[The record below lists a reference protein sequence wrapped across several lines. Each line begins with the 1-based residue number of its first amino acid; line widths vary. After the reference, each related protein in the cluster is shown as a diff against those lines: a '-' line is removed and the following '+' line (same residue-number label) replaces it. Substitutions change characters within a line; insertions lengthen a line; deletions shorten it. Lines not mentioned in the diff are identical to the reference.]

1 MQPELFTQADD
12 GFMGAAGALAHRLR
26 LPTTLIKFVMVGG
39 TAFLIYQFFLL
50 MFYTLPV
57 LWFLPDKETTIDP
70 LPFGLP
76 ELGLRLLIVSIVAL
90 ELAIVFQFR
99 SHERWTFRNRNRA
112 GWVPIRFLKFN
123 LNSSFSVI
131 AILGMTNV
139 LTAVLG
145 VMNLSIGPMD
155 IDVSPYIASA
165 VGVLIGFTWNWT
177 MTSLV
182 IWPKHRAAPVALAPE
197 DHDLQVA

>member
-1 MQPELFTQADD
+1 M
-12 GFMGAAGALAHRLR
+12 AAASALAHHLH

-39 TAFLIYQFFLL
+39 IAFLIYQFFLL

-57 LWFLPDKETTIDP
+57 LWFLPDKETKIDP

-76 ELGLRLLIVSIVAL
+76 ELGLRLLIVSIIAL

-99 SHERWTFRNRNRA
+99 SHEQWTFRHRSRA

-139 LTAVLG
+139 LTAVVG
-145 VMNLSIGPMD
+145 VMNVRIGPMV
-155 IDVSPYIASA
+155 IDVSPYLSSA
-165 VGVLIGFTWNWT
+165 AGVAIGFMWNWT
-177 MTSLV
+177 MNSLV
-182 IWPKHRAAPVALAPE
+182 IWPKHQVAPLAIAPE
-197 DHDLQVA
+197 DHDLRVA

>member
-1 MQPELFTQADD
+1 MQPELNTQVDD
-12 GFMGAAGALAHRLR
+12 GLMGAASALARRLR
-26 LPTTLIKFVMVGG
+26 LPTTLIKFAMVGG
-39 TAFLIYQFFLL
+39 TAFLIYQFFLIV
-50 MFYTLPV
+50 FYALPV
-57 LWFLPDKETTIDP
+57 LWFLPDKETKIDP

-90 ELAIVFQFR
+90 ELAVVFQFW

-112 GWVPIRFLKFN
+112 GWVPTRFLKFN
-123 LNSSFSVI
+123 LNSSFSLI

-145 VMNLSIGPMD
+145 VMNVSIGPID

-182 IWPKHRAAPVALAPE
+182 IWPKHRAASLALAPE

>member
-1 MQPELFTQADD
+1 MQPELITQADD
-12 GFMGAAGALAHRLR
+12 GLMGAASALAHRLR

-57 LWFLPDKETTIDP
+57 LWFLPDKEATIDP

-99 SHERWTFRNRNRA
+99 SHERWTFRSRNRA
-112 GWVPIRFLKFN
+112 GWRGAAHPTTTQPPPPPPPPPAGGGKR
-123 LNSSFSVI
+123 
-131 AILGMTNV
+131 G
-139 LTAVLG
+139 
-145 VMNLSIGPMD
+145 GPG
-155 IDVSPYIASA
+155 SPRRRLRS
-165 VGVLIGFTWNWT
+165 
-177 MTSLV
+177 
-182 IWPKHRAAPVALAPE
+182 RLAGLC
-197 DHDLQVA
+197 DA